1 MKFILGFALLGL
13 GGLHAQGTLQFNQ
26 VLLVSAVDTVPQN
39 KVWKVTS
46 VLSNSQLHTSG
57 TNIALSTAMLVNG
70 STVYLSGR
78 SYSDWSADGNQ
89 SFGTYTQMPIWLPA
103 QTTLAAGANAL
114 SISVIEFNV
123 LP

>member
-1 MKFILGFALLGL
+1 MKFILGCIFLGI
-13 GGLHAQGTLQFNQ
+13 GCLHAQGTLQFNRI
-26 VLLVSAVDTVPQN
+26 LLVSSLDTVPSN
-39 KVWKVTS
+39 KVWKVSS
-46 VLSNSQLHTSG
+46 VLSSSQLHT
-57 TNIALSTAMLVNG
+57 NAPSTAISTAISING
-70 STVYLSGR
+70 STVFVSGR
-78 SYSDWSADGNQ
+78 SYTEQSADGNQ

>member
-1 MKFILGFALLGL
+1 MKFILGCIFLGI
-13 GGLHAQGTLQFNQ
+13 GCLHAQGTLQFNRI
-26 VLLVSAVDTVPQN
+26 LLVSSLDTVPSN
-39 KVWKVTS
+39 KVWKVSS
-46 VLSNSQLHTSG
+46 VLSSSQLHT
-57 TNIALSTAMLVNG
+57 NAPSTAISTAISING
-70 STVYLSGR
+70 STVFVSGR
-78 SYSDWSADGNQ
+78 YYTEQSADGNQ